1 MAYREGTYALNPLT
15 PGPPGREGSGSYSP
29 STCSYLEAFQ
39 VVDVDCP
46 VPTDSGQPVSVCAR
60 RQQVN
65 SLRGPCGNT
74 LTSCNGCSG
83 LQGAPDPPPGNIQ
96 THISPAHL
104 CTPLP
109 NLCQATRVAQTQG
122 RGCQGRMTPT
132 LQGRKGGTCSALH
145 TPLHPWQGGD
155 MEPRDPP
162 APPQH
167 PQLPTSPNLRAAEMC
182 AGVCS
187 PLAPAAGGR
196 GQSLEQRQRRG

>member
-15 PGPPGREGSGSYSP
+15 PGPPGREGSGSHSP

-46 VPTDSGQPVSVCAR
+46 VPTDCGQPVSVCAR

-145 TPLHPWQGGD
+145 PWQGGD

-162 APPQH
+162 APPQQ